1 MHKVSN
7 KIKFNFIFQLTLRI
21 WLPSAIS
28 EKYVDI
34 K

>member
-1 MHKVSN
+1 MHNVSN
-7 KIKFNFIFQLTLRI
+7 KIKFYFQLTLII